1 MANGMSATRR
11 IAADA
16 LFTALALIMFL
27 IENLFPPLFFPG
39 AKMGLS
45 NIFSLAALV
54 LFSPVDAFA
63 VVVVRS
69 LLGAA
74 FAGNFSAVMYSF
86 SGGVTAMLVSSV
98 LMYAVYPRIS
108 LMSVSIAAAVV
119 HNIMQTLVAA
129 AWQSAAVFAYMPY
142 LALIGVFSGAAVGAV
157 VMLIFKRVP
166 LSVYEKFICRKRALR
181 TGEQDCPHEEDG
193 AERGG

>member
-63 VVVVRS
+63 VVAVRS

-74 FAGNFSAVMYSF
+74 FSGNFSAVMYSF

-98 LMYAVYPRIS
+98 LMYAVYPRVS

-166 LSVYEKFICRKRALR
+166 ISVYEKFIGRKRVLR
-181 TGEQDCPHEEDG
+181 TGEQACSPEEDG

>member
-63 VVVVRS
+63 VVAVRS

-74 FAGNFSAVMYSF
+74 FSGNFSAVMYSF

-166 LSVYEKFICRKRALR
+166 LSVYEKFICRKRVLR
-181 TGEQDCPHEEDG
+181 TGEQDCPPEEDG

>member
-129 AWQSAAVFAYMPY
+129 AWQSVAVFAYMPY

-166 LSVYEKFICRKRALR
+166 LSVYEKFICRKRVLR
-181 TGEQDCPHEEDG
+181 TGEQACPPEEDG

>member
-27 IENLFPPLFFPG
+27 IENRFPPLFFPG

-166 LSVYEKFICRKRALR
+166 LSVYEKFICRKRVLR
-181 TGEQDCPHEEDG
+181 TGEQACPPEEDG

>member
-166 LSVYEKFICRKRALR
+166 LSVYEKFICRKRVLR
-181 TGEQDCPHEEDG
+181 TGEQACPPEEDG